1 VHVVF
6 RPDSVSMQR
15 VTRNAAIPSVAATA
29 AGAVLAVSL
38 ATAATPARAVD
49 GITIEASRSISIYTD
64 IPVARVGLRWDW
76 AARPFSA
83 GGWYLG
89 GYLDLAAGYWRNESD
104 ARIRTSND
112 LVEASLTPTL
122 RWQPEGN
129 PGFHPFIDAGV
140 GLHALSGD
148 SITTL
153 RDLSGHLL
161 FGSVLGVGLRLGAK
175 GEYEIGYRVQHLSNG
190 GLRQPNSGINLQ
202 SLRLHYHF

>member
-1 VHVVF
+1 
-6 RPDSVSMQR
+6 MQR
-15 VTRNAAIPSVAATA
+15 VTRKAAIPSVAATA
-29 AGAVLAVSL
+29 AGAVLAAFLV
-38 ATAATPARAVD
+38 APAQAVD
-49 GITIEASRSISIYTD
+49 GVTVEAGRSTSSYTD
-64 IPVARVGLRWDW
+64 VPVSRVGLRWDW

-89 GYLDLAAGYWRNESD
+89 GYWDVSVGYWRNQSD

-122 RWQPEGN
+122 RLQPEGN
-129 PGFHPFIDAGV
+129 PGFHPFIEAGV
-140 GLHALSGD
+140 GVHALSGD

-153 RDLSGHLL
+153 RDLSGHVL
-161 FGSVLGVGLRLGAK
+161 FGSVLGIGLRLGAK

-190 GLRQPNSGINLQ
+190 GLREPNPGINLQ